1 MKAGQIFDQE
11 RKEVLKAG
19 IQNLVRMW
27 ELREGESRR
36 GPEMDIPKSSSG
48 AAHPDKRKVRLGLTI
63 KKYDPVNFYIF
74 NALVHQG
81 KKP

>member
-19 IQNLVRMW
+19 IQNLVHMW

-63 KKYDPVNFYIF
+63 KNMI
-74 NALVHQG
+74 Q
-81 KKP
+81 